1 MMITEILDKLRQLTQ
16 IDIQSSWLSISD
28 TISFDSIDIDA
39 GKPVNLNEKGYIVWP
54 AGRQVKWLAKKL
66 IIPQEIRGYP
76 LSGLTVKLALT
87 WWAEKAEIFINKQ
100 LVQEGDLFDSSARIL
115 VSPYAKP
122 REEFLILLR
131 LVSPSHDIGG
141 LMSSKLIYETDIGLI
156 DPGFIADELTI
167 LYNYLSAFEPQN
179 IEFFKKIINRINWN
193 IVDDKKRFNCHLLEL
208 RKTLKP
214 FAKKIKKYSLNLLGH
229 AHLDMAWLW
238 LVDETWDV
246 GERTFSS
253 VINLQKEFPE
263 LIFGHTTPVLYEWIE
278 KHRPQLFKKIIK
290 AYKQGKWEILGG
302 MWVEPEVN
310 LVSGESIVRQLMYG
324 QRLFKK
330 KF

>member
-1 MMITEILDKLRQLTQ
+1 MVITEILDKLRKLTQ
-16 IDIQSSWLSISD
+16 IDIQSSWVSISD
-28 TISFDSIDIDA
+28 KISFDSIDIDA
-39 GKPVNLNEKGYIVWP
+39 GKPVNLNEKGYIIWP

-66 IIPQEIRGYP
+66 IIPKEIRGYP

-115 VSPYAKP
+115 VSSYAKP

-156 DPGFIADELTI
+156 DPGFVADELTI
-167 LYNYLSAFEPQN
+167 LYNYLSAFEPQS
-179 IEFFKKIINRINWN
+179 IDLFAKIINRINWDIIDN
-193 IVDDKKRFNCHLLEL
+193 KKRFNCHLLEL

-214 FAKKIKKYSLNLLGH
+214 LAKNIKKYSLNLLGH

-246 GERTFSS
+246 GERT
-253 VINLQKEFPE
+253 
-263 LIFGHTTPVLYEWIE
+263 
-278 KHRPQLFKKIIK
+278 
-290 AYKQGKWEILGG
+290 
-302 MWVEPEVN
+302 
-310 LVSGESIVRQLMYG
+310 
-324 QRLFKK
+324 
-330 KF
+330 